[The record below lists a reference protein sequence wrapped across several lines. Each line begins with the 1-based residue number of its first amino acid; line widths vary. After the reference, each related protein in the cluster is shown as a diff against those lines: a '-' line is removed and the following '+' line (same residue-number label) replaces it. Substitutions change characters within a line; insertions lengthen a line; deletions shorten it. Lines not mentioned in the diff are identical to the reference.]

1 MKASDYARTASERED
16 AGAQLIRTEQTNAV
30 NTGIVGSADKSAM
43 ALKRA
48 AYEKGRR
55 SSAGGAAAAAAAGKR
70 AKAGKEAAGSGGE
83 SGSTFGKEQ
92 AASQKTRTQA
102 DHHLRESL
110 KKAAKPAARDALIG
124 GVVSKTLEDSE
135 LEGMDDAAY
144 RGRRAVRI
152 ARRLHRH
159 FSGRDA
165 LEKEAPLGSLSE
177 KKYRKKPVDA
187 AEVQRK
193 AQAAGYLR
201 REMYTATDATQKAAA
216 SAGGSAVKRA
226 LPAAAGTQ
234 GKGLVA
240 LLGGAAVPAIFGLLL
255 AVVLVAVL
263 AGSDNPS
270 SQVDSF
276 GDLSGT
282 QLEVAQALAAEG
294 LGKPQIAAIMGNI
307 SGESG
312 WDPTNEYHGE
322 GNSYAYEY
330 GFGLYQFTDTT
341 PGHGEYTSFV
351 NWCSANGL
359 DKNSASAQTK
369 YFIENLR
376 ASWAT
381 GLHRSGYYTKYI
393 TEYAGRDASYD
404 AWLKTDDV
412 GFATYCVMACWLRPA
427 DWAARQSFY
436 RDRLPAAQAFYEKL
450 SSGGGSGEEYAASDA
465 TQRSIVDAAYR
476 TPSPGAGW
484 CAAWVSNVYAKAG
497 LGGISGNACDMYA
510 AYCHSTDRS
519 QLRVGMLVA
528 VRSSSSGSTAGA
540 TYGHVGIYI
549 GDNKIIHN
557 TGSIEVWDLD
567 RWISTYCKWSPA
579 GWGFPP
585 NVG

>member
-1 MKASDYARTASERED
+1 MKIED
-16 AGAQLIRTEQTNAV
+16 AIQTSEQRHELSAELAQTEMTDAV
-30 NTGIVGSADKSAM
+30 NAGLVGRADKSAM

-48 AYEKGRR
+48 AYERGGRDSAATTAAVGKGEE
-55 SSAGGAAAAAAAGKR
+55 AKR
-70 AKAGKEAAGSGGE
+70 KDARPGGE
-83 SGSTFGKEQ
+83 PGSTFERARQ
-92 AASQKTRTQA
+92 ASPRSHAQA
-102 DHHLRESL
+102 PAGRRLRESL
-110 KKAAKPAARDALIG
+110 RDAARPAARDAVIG
-124 GVVSKTLEDSE
+124 GAVSKTLEGSE

-159 FSGRDA
+159 LSGRDA
-165 LEKEAPLGSLSE
+165 LEREASLGSLSE
-177 KKYRKKPVDA
+177 KRYRRKTADA
-187 AEVQRK
+187 AEAQRR

-201 REMYTATDATQKAAA
+201 RDMYAATDATRKASA
-216 SAGGSAVKRA
+216 SAGGDRLRRS
-226 LPAAAGTQ
+226 LPPAAGAQ
-234 GKGLVA
+234 GKELVA
-240 LLGGAAVPAIFGLLL
+240 LLGGAVAPAILGLILV
-255 AVVLVAVL
+255 VVLVAVL
-263 AGSDNPS
+263 TGGDNPS

-294 LGKPQIAAIMGNI
+294 LGRPQIAAIMGNI

-312 WDPTNEYHGE
+312 WDPEGEYHGE
-322 GNSYAYEY
+322 GNSYAYEF
-330 GFGLYQFTDTT
+330 GFGLYQFTDTS
-341 PGHGEYTSFV
+341 PGSGEYTSFV
-351 NWCSANGL
+351 NWCGENGL
-359 DKNSASAQTK
+359 DKNSASAQTR
-369 YFIENLR
+369 YFIGNLR
-376 ASWAT
+376 TSWGTA
-381 GLHRSGYYTKYI
+381 LHRSGYYTKYI

-412 GFATYCVMACWLRPA
+412 RYATYCVMACWLRPA

-450 SSGGGSGEEYAASDA
+450 SPGGGGDGEEYAASDA

-476 TPSPGAGW
+476 TPSTGAGW
-484 CAAWVSNVYAKAG
+484 CAAWVSDVYANAG
-497 LGGISGNACDMYA
+497 LGRISGNACDMYA

-528 VRSSSSGSTAGA
+528 VRSSSSGSSSGA

-549 GDNKIIHN
+549 GDNKVIHN
-557 TGSIEVWDLD
+557 AGTVEVCDLD
-567 RWISTYCKWSPA
+567 RWIATYCKWSPA

>member
-165 LEKEAPLGSLSE
+165 LEKEAPLGALCE
-177 KKYRKKPVDA
+177 KKYRKKPADA

-240 LLGGAAVPAIFGLLL
+240 LLGGSAVPAIFGLLL

-263 AGSDNPS
+263 ADKDVDGCLTAIGDDVRHAR
-270 SQVDSF
+270 QWYAVLRVLIDGGLWAEGGYDSF
-276 GDLSGT
+276 C
-282 QLEVAQALAAEG
+282 QHLAT
-294 LGKPQIAAIMGNI
+294 LLP
-307 SGESG
+307 
-312 WDPTNEYHGE
+312 DHG
-322 GNSYAYEY
+322 
-330 GFGLYQFTDTT
+330 
-341 PGHGEYTSFV
+341 H
-351 NWCSANGL
+351 
-359 DKNSASAQTK
+359 
-369 YFIENLR
+369 
-376 ASWAT
+376 
-381 GLHRSGYYTKYI
+381 
-393 TEYAGRDASYD
+393 
-404 AWLKTDDV
+404 
-412 GFATYCVMACWLRPA
+412 
-427 DWAARQSFY
+427 
-436 RDRLPAAQAFYEKL
+436 LPASKEL
-450 SSGGGSGEEYAASDA
+450 SRMAVFSFAKSVYLWDENNAPVSGARFRDYKAIALRMQELLA
-465 TQRSIVDAAYR
+465 TARKPLNNNR
-476 TPSPGAGW
+476 
-484 CAAWVSNVYAKAG
+484 
-497 LGGISGNACDMYA
+497 
-510 AYCHSTDRS
+510 
-519 QLRVGMLVA
+519 
-528 VRSSSSGSTAGA
+528 
-540 TYGHVGIYI
+540 
-549 GDNKIIHN
+549 
-557 TGSIEVWDLD
+557 
-567 RWISTYCKWSPA
+567 
-579 GWGFPP
+579 
-585 NVG
+585 